1 MQNKFA
7 IGIPTLNRF
16 DLLYPSLLMYL
27 KDFPN
32 THIFV
37 VDNGKQKIDTKVFDD
52 RLHIIDNDWNIGVST
67 SWNLLCDRIF
77 ENSSNALILNDDIYL
92 GKKENDIE
100 GLLKKK
106 SDFYL
111 GKLSWC
117 AFIMPKKTYNEVG
130 RFDDKFYPAYY
141 EDADYTYRLK
151 LAKKNINSTA
161 ALIPFLYKES
171 QTLEKAPEIISGSI
185 ANKKL
190 YIEKWGGEPKQEKF
204 TKPYN
209 EVQNKR

>member
-27 KDFPN
+27 KDFPK

-37 VDNGKQKIDTKVFDD
+37 VDNGKQGIDKKLYND
-52 RLHIIDNDWNIGVST
+52 RLTIVNNDWNIGVAT

-77 ENSSNALILNDDIYL
+77 EVSNNALILNDDIYL
-92 GKKENDIE
+92 GKKENEIEDI
-100 GLLKKK
+100 LRKK
-106 SDFYL
+106 SDLYL
-111 GKLSWC
+111 SKQSWSV
-117 AFIMPKKTYNEVG
+117 FILPQKTYNEIG

-141 EDADYTYRLK
+141 EDADYTYRMK
-151 LAKKNINSTA
+151 LAKKNINSTP
-161 ALIPFLYKES
+161 LLNPFLYKES
-171 QTLEKAPEIISGSI
+171 QTLVKAPEIISGSI

-204 TKPYN
+204 IKPYN
-209 EVQNKR
+209 EAKN